1 MKTQLANN
9 IAKKILLGSIL
20 SAVIILSAQSN
31 AIAAATNFRSD
42 SAISV
47 NKPEYV
53 FVKYVGTNED
63 GLFFNVKYNNE
74 KSQDFAILIT
84 DENGETLY
92 EGSFSDKVFDKKF
105 LLPEDNDASSV
116 TISLKSGKD
125 NFVKSYSVKSSIA
138 KNIVSTNK

>member
-1 MKTQLANN
+1 MKTQLIHN
-9 IAKKILLGSIL
+9 IAKKLFSGSIL
-20 SAVIILSAQSN
+20 FAIIILSFQSN
-31 AIAAATNFRSD
+31 SIAAVTNFRSD

-53 FVKYVGTNED
+53 FVKYVGSTEE

-74 KSQDFAILIT
+74 KGQDFSILIT

-105 LLPEDNDASSV
+105 LLPEDSDASLV

-125 NFVKSYSVKSSIA
+125 NFVKSYAVKSSNS
-138 KNIVSTNK
+138 KNLVSNKK

>member
-1 MKTQLANN
+1 MKTQSIND
-9 IAKKILLGSIL
+9 IAKKLFLGSIL
-20 SAVIILSAQSN
+20 FAVIILSAQSN
-31 AIAAATNFRSD
+31 ATASVTNFRSD

-53 FVKYVGTNED
+53 FVKYVGSTED

-74 KSQDFAILIT
+74 KGQDFAILIT

-105 LLPEDNDASSV
+105 LLPEDSDASLV

-125 NFVKSYSVKSSIA
+125 NFVKSYAVKSSIV
-138 KNIVSTNK
+138 KNIVSNKK